1 MPIDQPSNAAIVL
14 PLLFVVTLCAVTD
27 VLTHRIPN
35 LVIWPALSLALIFNS
50 LLAGLPGLVD
60 GILGLAFGL
69 AVLFPIYF
77 VGGTSAGDVKLLGV
91 VGAFLGA
98 NGALTAGVAT
108 LFFGGLLGVLFIAWR
123 VIEPILTAHVAQW
136 GRNAGATASQP
147 IGAMTRDSSRNARFP
162 YAPAIACG
170 TYFSI
175 WHLGYFSQAAG

>member
-1 MPIDQPSNAAIVL
+1 MPIDQPSNAAIIL

-35 LVIWPALSLALIFNS
+35 LVLWPALSLALLINS
-50 LLAGLPGLVD
+50 LLTGLPGLVD
-60 GILGLAFGL
+60 CIFGLALGL

-91 VGAFLGA
+91 VGALLGA
-98 NGALTAGVAT
+98 NGALIAGVAT

-123 VIEPILTAHVAQW
+123 VIQRALAAHVAQW
-136 GRNAGATASQP
+136 AQNTGAPAPQQ
-147 IGAMTRDSSRNARFP
+147 IKAITRDRSGNAQFP

-175 WHLGYFSQAAG
+175 WHLGYFSQVAG